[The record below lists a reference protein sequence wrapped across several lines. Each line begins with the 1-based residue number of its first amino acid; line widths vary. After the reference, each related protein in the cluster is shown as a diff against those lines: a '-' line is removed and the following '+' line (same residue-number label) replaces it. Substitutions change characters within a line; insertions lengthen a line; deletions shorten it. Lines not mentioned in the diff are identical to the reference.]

1 MSTKMNFGP
10 EWMRSA
16 PASNRLSVS
25 GGEGGAPGAGSSDR
39 LADPDG
45 KYAVGDSAHSGGSNR
60 RYTQERMLELF
71 KTQDIADTFAGSEH
85 VFSHQPLA
93 PVSLTELTSKE
104 YELLSGSVNS
114 SASKRYST
122 TQLQQQQS
130 LPSGRSQQ
138 HHQQQP
144 SHAYARN
151 GGAHRASSNG
161 LSNNAW
167 AKLRDPLSRGGG
179 PGITNGGADYDS
191 LADLTSSSSNAP
203 SGLDQLAGE
212 ESNSAW
218 LRQPIVRDN
227 VGSFGS
233 DGVFRMGDDDGS
245 GGGDLLEAP
254 SSRDSMLVGA
264 RTSTS
269 NYSAPGSAAGAST
282 RHGMRPLHGRQ
293 APGAL
298 SYADDDGGAW
308 RDLSSAPP
316 TPAAAT
322 GQQHRLLE
330 LAEQVK
336 WWYRDPQGS
345 VQGPFSASHM
355 QEWLAGGYFPS
366 DLQVCYEGGSSFE
379 PLGTMVTRLGGPQN
393 VFICAALAFLA
404 QAHPSLSG
412 ISTPATPN
420 AMSRTASTVQLR
432 SPGGDIARSATGTP
446 AARGSVYQLAPGSSA
461 GTGAAAASSTTAQT
475 SAYGQP
481 AATSAT
487 QISTLLSDQ
496 LLIVSAIG
504 ERQYLI
510 TQYQEQHQQR
520 LAKLMQDLSQ
530 EVNAVHYRAQMDR
543 APVQNEYLVTLQL
556 RAQAAEE
563 RLRHDHMQLIQNQ
576 AVEIGRLEASIDPVI
591 KEMVVRNGTEFAIN
605 FINQQLQELSLMAA
619 TENAAPQTSVAVSS
633 AEPAAVQPTD
643 AGSDQPISNEDAVVR
658 KDPAA
663 SEPEISA
670 VDYAKAT
677 TVAQTDVAALADDL
691 ECVEIATSDKPA
703 ATSAVP
709 AKKDVSKSASGKS
722 PAATQPATVAGAKSG
737 KNRSQS
743 KVSDTGAAKPASPWD
758 TSKSV
763 SKSDAA
769 TVATAAPTTTT
780 VFTPAGTSESGSRKA
795 SFSANVATPAPW
807 SNSTAAAKGKQ
818 PKKSLLQIQ
827 QEEEE
832 ALRKRQQADEQQR
845 VSTVATRGFGPT
857 YADRLGSAASV
868 APRSL
873 AAIMAEQSKE
883 SSRNS
888 SSVSIA
894 DAHPAADDFN
904 SNTASGWTVARVI
917 SSQSAP
923 APPAAPASGPAW
935 GGASASGTA
944 TNGDLSN
951 LLGAKPAAGRPTAA
965 KPSVAAISSS
975 SSAGPT
981 LPSIAFLE
989 WCQSRLSSLRGI
1001 DVYKFIEMLLTFPLK
1016 APESTLEIITE
1027 QVYAYSTTLNG
1038 RAFAED
1044 FVARRA
1050 KDHAAVRNGSAKSAP
1065 ANWAFVLEASKSA
1078 ASGSAA
1084 SSGNGFST
1092 SANSA
1097 HAMSRTRGASS
1108 AGSSFQVVGK
1118 KGKK

>member
-1 MSTKMNFGP
+1 MNFGP

-16 PASNRLSVS
+16 PASNRLPVS
-25 GGEGGAPGAGSSDR
+25 AGEGGVPGAGSVDR

-45 KYAVGDSAHSGGSNR
+45 KYTAVDSANSVGGGSR
-60 RYTQERMLELF
+60 RYTHERMLELF
-71 KTQDIADTFAGSEH
+71 KAQDFADSFAGSEH
-85 VFSHQPLA
+85 VFSEQPLA

-104 YELLSGSVNS
+104 YELLSG
-114 SASKRYST
+114 
-122 TQLQQQQS
+122 
-130 LPSGRSQQ
+130 
-138 HHQQQP
+138 
-144 SHAYARN
+144 
-151 GGAHRASSNG
+151 
-161 LSNNAW
+161 NNAW
-167 AKLRDPLSRGGG
+167 AKLRDPLSRGNGAGVTGG
-179 PGITNGGADYDS
+179 STDYDP
-191 LADLTSSSSNAP
+191 LADLTSNSSNAL
-203 SGLDQLAGE
+203 SGLDQLAGD

-218 LRQPIVRDN
+218 LRQPIARDN
-227 VGSFGS
+227 VGSFGN

-254 SSRDSMLVGA
+254 APRESMLIGA
-264 RTSTS
+264 RTATS
-269 NYSAPGSAAGAST
+269 NYSAPGGSTAGAGS
-282 RHGMRPLHGRQ
+282 RHGVRSMHGRQ
-293 APGAL
+293 PPG
-298 SYADDDGGAW
+298 SVGYADDDGGAW

-316 TPAAAT
+316 TPAAPP

-330 LAEQVK
+330 LAEQIK

-355 QEWLAGGYFPS
+355 QEWLAGGYFPT

-379 PLGTMVTRLGGPQN
+379 PLGTLITRLGGPQN
-393 VFICAALAFLA
+393 VFICAALAFLT
-404 QAHPSLSG
+404 QGHPSLSG

-420 AMSRTASTVQLR
+420 AISRTASTVQLR

-446 AARGSVYQLAPGSSA
+446 AARGSMYQLAPGSAA
-461 GTGAAAASSTTAQT
+461 GPAAAASCTTAQS
-475 SAYGQP
+475 SAYAQP
-481 AATSAT
+481 AATSAS

-504 ERQYLI
+504 ERQYMI

-563 RLRHDHMQLIQNQ
+563 RLRHDHLQLIQNQ
-576 AVEIGRLEASIDPVI
+576 ASEIGRLEASIDPVI
-591 KEMVVRNGTEFAIN
+591 KEMVVRNGTEFAIS
-605 FINQQLQELSLMAA
+605 FINQQLQDLSLMAA
-619 TENAAPQTSVAVSS
+619 SESAAPQASVAVASTEQTAAEPTNANS
-633 AEPAAVQPTD
+633 DLLVSNENVVTRKEPAALEPETGAVEHEE
-643 AGSDQPISNEDAVVR
+643 AAVVTE
-658 KDPAA
+658 A
-663 SEPEISA
+663 
-670 VDYAKAT
+670 
-677 TVAQTDVAALADDL
+677 DVPDL
-691 ECVEIATSDKPA
+691 TAGLERVEIATSDEPA

-709 AKKDVSKSASGKS
+709 AKKGASKSAAEKSTSVTQTASVAGAKGGKSRSHSKVSETSAAKAASPWGMSKSASKTDAVSSSG
-722 PAATQPATVAGAKSG
+722 PATVAS
-737 KNRSQS
+737 SS
-743 KVSDTGAAKPASPWD
+743 
-758 TSKSV
+758 
-763 SKSDAA
+763 
-769 TVATAAPTTTT
+769 TVASAPAT
-780 VFTPAGTSESGSRKA
+780 TSESSA
-795 SFSANVATPAPW
+795 LNISVSANVATPAPW

-845 VSTVATRGFGPT
+845 VMTAVTRGFGPT
-857 YADRLGSAASV
+857 YADRLGGSASV

-888 SSVSIA
+888 SAVSIA
-894 DAHPAADDFN
+894 DAHPADDSSN
-904 SNTASGWTVARVI
+904 SASGWTVARVI
-917 SSQSAP
+917 SSQTAP
-923 APPAAPASGPAW
+923 TPPAAPTSGPAW
-935 GGASASGTA
+935 GGASASGA
-944 TNGDLSN
+944 VSNGDTSN
-951 LLGAKPAAGRPTAA
+951 FLGAKPVAGRPTVV
-965 KPSVAAISSS
+965 KPAAAISSN
-975 SSAGPT
+975 AGPA

-989 WCQSRLSSLRGI
+989 WCHSRLSSLRGI

-1050 KDHAAVRNGSAKSAP
+1050 KDYNAVRNGSAKSAP
-1065 ANWAFVLEASKSA
+1065 ANWAFVLETTKPA
-1078 ASGSAA
+1078 APGSAN
-1084 SSGNGFST
+1084 SSGNGFSA
-1092 SANSA
+1092 SASSA
-1097 HAMSRTRGASS
+1097 QASSRARGASS

>member
-10 EWMRSA
+10 EWMRST

-25 GGEGGAPGAGSSDR
+25 AGEGGVPGAGSVDR

-45 KYAVGDSAHSGGSNR
+45 KYAAGDSANSGGGGSR
-60 RYTQERMLELF
+60 RYTHERMLELF
-71 KTQDIADTFAGSEH
+71 KAQDFADTFAGSEH
-85 VFSHQPLA
+85 VFSEQSLA
-93 PVSLTELTSKE
+93 PVSLTELSSKE
-104 YELLSGSVNS
+104 HELLSGSINS
-114 SASKRYST
+114 SASKRYSST
-122 TQLQQQQS
+122 QQQQQQT
-130 LPSGRSQQ
+130 LPTARSQQ
-138 HHQQQP
+138 QQHHHHHQQP

-151 GGAHRASSNG
+151 GSSHRTSNHS

-167 AKLRDPLSRGGG
+167 AKLRDPLSRGNGTGATSGG
-179 PGITNGGADYDS
+179 TDYDS
-191 LADLTSSSSNAP
+191 LADLTSNASNALG
-203 SGLDQLAGE
+203 GLDQLAGE

-227 VGSFGS
+227 VGSFGN

-245 GGGDLLEAP
+245 SGGDLLEAP
-254 SSRDSMLVGA
+254 ASRESMLVGA
-264 RTSTS
+264 RTATS
-269 NYSAPGSAAGAST
+269 NYSAPGGSSAGASS
-282 RHGMRPLHGRQ
+282 RHGMRSMHGRQ
-293 APGAL
+293 PPGSL
-298 SYADDDGGAW
+298 GYADDDGGAW
-308 RDLSSAPP
+308 HDLSSAPT
-316 TPAAAT
+316 TPAAPP
-322 GQQHRLLE
+322 GPQHRLLE
-330 LAEQVK
+330 LAEQIK

-379 PLGTMVTRLGGPQN
+379 PLGTMITRLGGPQN
-393 VFICAALAFLA
+393 VFIFAALAFLT
-404 QAHPSLSG
+404 QGHPSLSG

-420 AMSRTASTVQLR
+420 AISRAASAVQLR

-446 AARGSVYQLAPGSSA
+446 AARGSLYQLAPGSAA
-461 GTGAAAASSTTAQT
+461 GSAAAASCTTAQP
-475 SAYGQP
+475 SAYAQP

-504 ERQYLI
+504 EHQYMI

-563 RLRHDHMQLIQNQ
+563 RLRHDHLQLIQNQ
-576 AVEIGRLEASIDPVI
+576 ASEIGRLEASIDPVI

-619 TENAAPQTSVAVSS
+619 SESAAPQVSVAVASTEQTA
-633 AEPAAVQPTD
+633 AEPTNAE
-643 AGSDQPISNEDAVVR
+643 SDLLISNEDVVVR

-663 SEPEISA
+663 LEPESGA
-670 VDYAKAT
+670 VEHEKAVV
-677 TVAQTDVAALADDL
+677 VAEADVAALTAGV
-691 ECVEIATSDKPA
+691 ERVEIATSDEPA
-703 ATSAVP
+703 ATSVVP
-709 AKKDVSKSASGKS
+709 AKKGASKPAAEKSTAASQPASVSGAKGGKS
-722 PAATQPATVAGAKSG
+722 
-737 KNRSQS
+737 RSQS
-743 KVSDTGAAKPASPWD
+743 KVSESSAAKAASPWGTPRQ
-758 TSKSV
+758 TSKT
-763 SKSDAA
+763 DAA
-769 TVATAAPTTTT
+769 SSSESAAVAPISTAVSAP
-780 VFTPAGTSESGSRKA
+780 AITSESSSLNV
-795 SFSANVATPAPW
+795 SFSTNVATPAPW
-807 SNSTAAAKGKQ
+807 SNSSAAAKGKQ

-845 VSTVATRGFGPT
+845 VLTAVARGFGPT
-857 YADRLGSAASV
+857 YADRLGSSTSV

-888 SSVSIA
+888 SAVSIA
-894 DAHPAADDFN
+894 DAHPTDDSN
-904 SNTASGWTVARVI
+904 SNTASGWTVARII
-917 SSQSAP
+917 SSQTAP
-923 APPAAPASGPAW
+923 TPPAAPTSGPAW
-935 GGASASGTA
+935 GGASASGTVS
-944 TNGDLSN
+944 NGDMSN
-951 LLGAKPAAGRPTAA
+951 FLGAKPVAGRPTVV
-965 KPSVAAISSS
+965 KPSATVS
-975 SSAGPT
+975 SSAGLA

-989 WCQSRLSSLRGI
+989 WCHSRLSSLRGI

-1050 KDHAAVRNGSAKSAP
+1050 KDHNAVRNGSAKSAP
-1065 ANWAFVLEASKSA
+1065 ANWAFVLEATKSA
-1078 ASGSAA
+1078 ASGSAN
-1084 SSGNGFST
+1084 SSSNGFSAST
-1092 SANSA
+1092 NSA
-1097 HAMSRTRGASS
+1097 QALSRARGASS
-1108 AGSSFQVVGK
+1108 AGSSFQV
-1118 KGKK
+1118 

>member
-25 GGEGGAPGAGSSDR
+25 AGEGGVPGAGSVDR

-45 KYAVGDSAHSGGSNR
+45 KYTAVDSANSVGGGSR
-60 RYTQERMLELF
+60 RYTHERMLELF
-71 KTQDIADTFAGSEH
+71 KAQDFADSFAGSEH
-85 VFSHQPLA
+85 VFSEQPLA

-104 YELLSGSVNS
+104 YELLSGSINS
-114 SASKRYST
+114 SASKRYSS
-122 TQLQQQQS
+122 TQT
-130 LPSGRSQQ
+130 LPTVRSQQQ

-151 GGAHRASSNG
+151 GSAHRTSNHS

-167 AKLRDPLSRGGG
+167 AKLRDPLSRGNGAGVTGG
-179 PGITNGGADYDS
+179 STDYDP
-191 LADLTSSSSNAP
+191 LADLTSNSSNAL
-203 SGLDQLAGE
+203 SGLDQLAGD

-218 LRQPIVRDN
+218 LRQPIARDN
-227 VGSFGS
+227 VGSFGN

-254 SSRDSMLVGA
+254 ASRESMLIGA
-264 RTSTS
+264 RAATS
-269 NYSAPGSAAGAST
+269 NYSAPGGSTAGASS
-282 RHGMRPLHGRQ
+282 RHGVRSMQGRQ
-293 APGAL
+293 PPG
-298 SYADDDGGAW
+298 SVGYADDDGGAW

-316 TPAAAT
+316 TPAAPP

-330 LAEQVK
+330 LAEQIK

-379 PLGTMVTRLGGPQN
+379 PLGTLITRLGGPQN
-393 VFICAALAFLA
+393 VFICAALAFLT
-404 QAHPSLSG
+404 QGHPSLSG

-420 AMSRTASTVQLR
+420 AISRTASVVQLR

-446 AARGSVYQLAPGSSA
+446 AARGSMYQLAPGSAA
-461 GTGAAAASSTTAQT
+461 GPAAAASCTTAQSSAYAQPATT
-475 SAYGQP
+475 SA
-481 AATSAT
+481 S

-504 ERQYLI
+504 ERQYMI

-563 RLRHDHMQLIQNQ
+563 RLRHDHLQLIQNQ
-576 AVEIGRLEASIDPVI
+576 ASEIGRLEASIDPVI
-591 KEMVVRNGTEFAIN
+591 KEMVVRNGTEFAIS
-605 FINQQLQELSLMAA
+605 FINQQLQDLSLMAA
-619 TENAAPQTSVAVSS
+619 SESAAPQASVAVASTEQTAAEPTNADS
-633 AEPAAVQPTD
+633 DLLVSNENVVTRKEPAALEPETGAVEHEE
-643 AGSDQPISNEDAVVR
+643 AAVVTEA
-658 KDPAA
+658 DVPALTA
-663 SEPEISA
+663 G
-670 VDYAKAT
+670 
-677 TVAQTDVAALADDL
+677 L
-691 ECVEIATSDKPA
+691 ERVEIATSDEPA

-709 AKKDVSKSASGKS
+709 AKKGASKSAAEKSTSATQPASVAGAKGGKSRSHSKVSETSAAKAASPWGMSKSASKTDAASSSGS
-722 PAATQPATVAGAKSG
+722 ATVASSSTIASAPAAT
-737 KNRSQS
+737 
-743 KVSDTGAAKPASPWD
+743 
-758 TSKSV
+758 
-763 SKSDAA
+763 
-769 TVATAAPTTTT
+769 
-780 VFTPAGTSESGSRKA
+780 SESSA
-795 SFSANVATPAPW
+795 LNISVNANVATPAPW

-845 VSTVATRGFGPT
+845 VMTAVTRGFGPT
-857 YADRLGSAASV
+857 YADRLGGSASV

-888 SSVSIA
+888 SAVSIA
-894 DAHPAADDFN
+894 DAHPADDSSN
-904 SNTASGWTVARVI
+904 STSGWTVARVI
-917 SSQSAP
+917 SSQTAP
-923 APPAAPASGPAW
+923 TPPAAPTSGPAW
-935 GGASASGTA
+935 GGASAPGAVS
-944 TNGDLSN
+944 NGDTSN
-951 LLGAKPAAGRPTAA
+951 FLGAKPVAGRPTVV
-965 KPSVAAISSS
+965 KPAAAISSN
-975 SSAGPT
+975 AGPA

-989 WCQSRLSSLRGI
+989 WCHSRLSSLRGI

-1050 KDHAAVRNGSAKSAP
+1050 KDHNAVRNGSAKSAP
-1065 ANWAFVLEASKSA
+1065 ANWAFVLETTKPA
-1078 ASGSAA
+1078 ASGSAN
-1084 SSGNGFST
+1084 SSGNGFSASAT
-1092 SANSA
+1092 SAPAS
-1097 HAMSRTRGASS
+1097 SRARGASS